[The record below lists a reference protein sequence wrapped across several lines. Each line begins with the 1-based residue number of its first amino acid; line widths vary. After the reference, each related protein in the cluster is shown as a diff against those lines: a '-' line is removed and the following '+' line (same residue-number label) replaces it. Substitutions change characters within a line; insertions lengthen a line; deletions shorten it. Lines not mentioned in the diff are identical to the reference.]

1 MAKKKRKL
9 TEQELRQKEMK
20 ELIELKKMRQAAQ
33 EGKGLPDGE
42 GLQFEKEEVLV
53 PKTFKQKWK
62 NYWYHYK
69 GTTWLT
75 VFISVLVVW
84 FIHDMFFSPKPDL
97 SIGIATYTGVSY
109 FTEDISEDLGAY
121 AGDYN
126 EDGQVLI
133 SASES
138 YFNMEDAEMVSAYY
152 QKFIAEISGG
162 SELVF
167 ILDDFTYDVVL
178 DNTEGESMFIDF
190 GELYPDVD
198 YIEGDKIDI
207 TEHPLGTLWHL
218 KSLGSTELEGYGDR
232 RYYLCVRYLGNSARD
247 NEENREELA
256 DALDFVNNIVSA
268 TNPEY
273 EGNQPY
279 YDVDYDIEHKN

>member
-1 MAKKKRKL
+1 
-9 TEQELRQKEMK
+9 MK

-218 KSLGSTELEGYGDR
+218 PSLGSTELEGYGDR